1 MKSIKSFISLL
12 TILAVASFGAASAQ
26 AELVILTISVNK
38 AAEQFYKVQNFLQE
52 LESSQKQ
59 AQEHVQSITDEGR
72 GLEQEYKELA
82 DQANSDILTESAR
95 KDAAQDAQIKIQE
108 IQQKQNELRQF
119 ALNVER
125 QMAARQSTQ
134 MSLFTKE
141 IMAVVS
147 DVSKERNATIVL
159 DTSGASQNGMPVVLS
174 SDDSIDITEEVIERI
189 NANKPEEEE
198 EEAAE

>member
-26 AELVILTISVNK
+26 AELVILTISVNR

-52 LESSQKQ
+52 LESSNKQ
-59 AQEHVQSITDEGR
+59 AQEHVQSITNEGR

-198 EEAAE
+198 EAAE

>member
-26 AELVILTISVNK
+26 AELVILTISVNR

-52 LESSQKQ
+52 LESSNKQ
-59 AQEHVQSITDEGR
+59 AQEHVQSITNEGR

>member
-26 AELVILTISVNK
+26 AELVILTISVNR

-52 LESSQKQ
+52 LESSNKQ
-59 AQEHVQSITDEGR
+59 AQEHVQSITNEGR

-82 DQANSDILTESAR
+82 DQANSDILTETAR
-95 KDAAQDAQIKIQE
+95 KDAAQDAQIKIKE

-147 DVSKERNATIVL
+147 DVSKERNATLVL

-198 EEAAE
+198 EAAE